1 MTLAAVSQPRAR
13 GRPSLARRPLTLAA
27 IGFAGLAVALVAGVA
42 AGSVF
47 VPPGDTLAILA
58 HRILGLD
65 LATTWTAAQETIVWE
80 LRFPRVLT
88 AMTVG
93 AGLAVAGATF
103 QGVLRNPLADPYVL
117 GTASGAALGAAVAVI
132 LRGTVQTFVLE
143 FGLLH
148 GLAFAGAL
156 GAVWLVYRLSRVGGH
171 GQMTSLLLTGYA
183 VGSLLA
189 AGLSMAMFVSG
200 TGLRQIFSYLL
211 GGFESASWVRF
222 ATALPLIAGASGLIA
237 IRARSLNGFLLGEEA
252 AAHLGIDVRRER
264 AILLG
269 LASLVTAAAVA
280 VSGLIGF
287 VGLVAP
293 HVVRLAVGPNARLV
307 VPLAALFGAILMV
320 AADLAA
326 RLFGEIPVGV
336 VTAVIGAPFFLALLR
351 QTRAGYDL

>member
-1 MTLAAVSQPRAR
+1 VLAGVGVGALLVM
-13 GRPSLARRPLTLAA
+13 
-27 IGFAGLAVALVAGVA
+27 LVAGVA
-42 AGSVF
+42 AGSVA
-47 VPPGDTLAILA
+47 VPPGDTVAILA
-58 HRILGLD
+58 HRLLGLD
-65 LATTWTAAQETIVWE
+65 LGVTWTSAQETIVWD
-80 LRFPRVLT
+80 LRLPRVLT

-93 AGLAVAGATF
+93 VGLAVAGATF

-117 GTASGAALGAAVAVI
+117 GTASGAALGAAIAVLLPVRALI
-132 LRGTVQTFVLE
+132 LE

-148 GLAFAGAL
+148 GLAFIGAL
-156 GAVWLVYRLSRVGGH
+156 GAVWLVYKLSRVGGH

-183 VGSLLA
+183 VASLLA

-200 TGLRQIFSYLL
+200 AGLRQIFSYLL
-211 GGFESASWVRF
+211 GGFEAASWVRF
-222 ATALPLIAGASGLIA
+222 ATALPIVIGASALIAM
-237 IRARSLNGFLLGEEA
+237 RARALNGFLLGEEA
-252 AAHLGIDVRRER
+252 AAHLGVDVRRER

-269 LASLVTAAAVA
+269 LGSLATAAAVA

-307 VPLAALFGAILMV
+307 LPLAAVFGAILMV

-326 RLFGEIPVGV
+326 RLLGDIPVGV

-351 QTRAGYDL
+351 RTRAGYEL

>member
-1 MTLAAVSQPRAR
+1 MTAVSAVAR
-13 GRPSLARRPLTLAA
+13 HRGTVRSIGRRPAVLAVVGV
-27 IGFAGLAVALVAGVA
+27 IGLLVALVVGVA

-58 HRILGLD
+58 HRLLGLD
-65 LATTWTAAQETIVWE
+65 LGVHWTAAEETIVFD
-80 LRFPRVLT
+80 LRLPRVLL

-93 AGLAVAGATF
+93 VGLAVAGATF

-132 LRGTVQTFVLE
+132 LPVRAVVLE

-148 GLAFAGAL
+148 GLAFLGAL
-156 GAVWLVYRLSRVGGH
+156 VAVFVVYRLSRVGGH

-183 VGSLLA
+183 IASLLA
-189 AGLSMAMFVSG
+189 AGLSMAMFLSG

-211 GGFESASWVRF
+211 GGFEAATWVRF
-222 ATALPLIAGASGLIA
+222 GTALPLIIGASVLLA
-237 IRARSLNGFLLGEEA
+237 MRARALNGFLLGEEA
-252 AAHLGIDVRRER
+252 AAHLGVNVRRER

-269 LASLVTAAAVA
+269 LASLATAAAVA

-293 HVVRLAVGPNARLV
+293 HVVRLVVGPNARV
-307 VPLAALFGAILMV
+307 VLPLAALFGAILMV
-320 AADLAA
+320 GADLAA
-326 RLFGEIPVGV
+326 RLLGEIPVGV
-336 VTAVIGAPFFLALLR
+336 VTAVIGAPFFLFLLR
-351 QTRAGYDL
+351 RSRAGYDL